1 MYSYPIF
8 DWRGLAKVFYQ
19 RSVLWLIAVLAFVA
33 LAGALIPGQSNA
45 SGDEEAL
52 ALLLVRS
59 GDIETIEQTF
69 EAQYQDFVVGK
80 ISVFEFNSP

>member
-1 MYSYPIF
+1 M
-8 DWRGLAKVFYQ
+8 VFYQ

-33 LAGALIPGQSNA
+33 LAGALIPSQSNA